1 MRLLIL
7 LPLYAL
13 MLFIASA
20 VTVNAITFEYVGIC
34 PPALARAEFQKDQLF
49 SLLEGEQGHLGTEVR
64 DMVLAVEDRV
74 CPILGLKQIANLN
87 NRPTP
92 SPCKGR
98 PGYPLDLYATTP
110 AILFFR
116 FFVLATV
123 YAPADRWEG

>member
-7 LPLYAL
+7 LPLYVL

-20 VTVNAITFEYVGIC
+20 VTVNTITFEYMGIC

-74 CPILGLKQIANLN
+74 CPILGL
-87 NRPTP
+87 
-92 SPCKGR
+92 
-98 PGYPLDLYATTP
+98 
-110 AILFFR
+110 
-116 FFVLATV
+116 
-123 YAPADRWEG
+123 

>member
-1 MRLLIL
+1 MKLLIL

-20 VTVNAITFEYVGIC
+20 VTVNAITFEYMGIC

-74 CPILGLKQIANLN
+74 CPILGL
-87 NRPTP
+87 
-92 SPCKGR
+92 
-98 PGYPLDLYATTP
+98 
-110 AILFFR
+110 
-116 FFVLATV
+116 
-123 YAPADRWEG
+123 

>member
-20 VTVNAITFEYVGIC
+20 VTVNAITFEYMGIC
-34 PPALARAEFQKDQLF
+34 PPALARAEFKKDQLF

-74 CPILGLKQIANLN
+74 CPILGL
-87 NRPTP
+87 
-92 SPCKGR
+92 
-98 PGYPLDLYATTP
+98 
-110 AILFFR
+110 
-116 FFVLATV
+116 
-123 YAPADRWEG
+123 